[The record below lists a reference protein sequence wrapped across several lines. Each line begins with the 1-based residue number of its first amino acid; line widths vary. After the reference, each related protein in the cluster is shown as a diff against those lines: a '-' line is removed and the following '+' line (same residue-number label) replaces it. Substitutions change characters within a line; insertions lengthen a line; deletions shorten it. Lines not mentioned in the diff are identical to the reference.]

1 MSIFPDHAKLVK
13 HFVGVEVPANIGAE
27 EPSVIDAL
35 LAIGL
40 WLEHTNS
47 FVSGKLHVSAIVPL
61 VPAGLI

>member
-13 HFVGVEVPANIGAE
+13 HFIGTEGPSTIGGE
-27 EPSVIDAL
+27 EPGVVDAL

-47 FVSGKLHVSAIVPL
+47 FVSGES
-61 VPAGLI
+61 